1 MADLGF
7 CIPSTGKQYDVKAR
21 LDDAPSY
28 ACYDT

>member
-7 CIPSTGKQYDVKAR
+7 CIPSTGKQYDEKAR

-28 ACYDT
+28 AC